1 MGQRVIWV
9 GAAGSTTGFGIIRSL
24 SAAFGERVRLIGAD
38 TNPPHLVAASVFAHA
53 SVQVPFA
60 SAPDFVAQLLEG
72 WAAHG
77 VDTYI
82 PVHDGEILVAASARE
97 QGLLPPGVAVL
108 APSVRTVMQCNDKIA
123 TCAALQAAGIVTP
136 ETVLLREARWRNGG
150 WLRKQRSGVGSIG
163 VQLLRTPA
171 ELEAAQQAGGDYVLQ
186 TPCLSSETTIDT
198 FKSRHSGLFRAVARE
213 RLEIKSGVCSKARLY
228 PDAELAALAEAVAD
242 AMDLRGAFNV
252 QVMRDADGHWSVIDV
267 NPRTGGATSMCN
279 LLGIQF
285 AAANAADLWG
295 EPVEHLLP
303 ALTAERYVVRQ
314 PMDFLTL

>member
-1 MGQRVIWV
+1 MGQRIIWV

-53 SVQVPFA
+53 SEQVPPA
-60 SAPDFVAQLLEG
+60 AAPDFLARLLER
-72 WAAHG
+72 WEAHG

-82 PVHDGEILVAASARE
+82 PVHDGEILAAARARE
-97 QGLLPPGVAVL
+97 QGLLPAGVAVL
-108 APSVRTVMQCNDKIA
+108 APSLRAVSQCNDKIA
-123 TCAALQAAGIVTP
+123 TCAALRSAGIVTP
-136 ETVLLREARWRNGG
+136 DTVLLGEAQWREGG

-171 ELEAAQQAGGDYVLQ
+171 ELAAAQQAGGDYVVQ
-186 TPCLSSETTIDT
+186 TPCLSGETTIDT
-198 FKSRHSGLFRAVARE
+198 FKSRHSGYFRAVARE
-213 RLEIKSGVCSKARLY
+213 RLEIKAGVCSKARLY
-228 PDAELAALAEAVAD
+228 PDPELAALAEAVAD
-242 AMDLRGAFNV
+242 AMELRGAFNV
-252 QVMRDADGHWSVIDV
+252 QVMRDSAGRWSVIDV

-303 ALTAERYVVRQ
+303 ALAGERHVVRQ
-314 PMDFLTL
+314 PTDFLTQ